1 MAKILA
7 VDDDRRILKLIKN
20 ALKLNHHEVIT
31 LQNPENI
38 PIEDFCGY
46 DLILL
51 DVMMPGIDGF
61 ELCQKIRSAVD
72 SPIIFLTAK
81 TDESAIVKGL
91 AFGGDD
97 YIAKPFGVMELN
109 ARVEAYLRRENRGK
123 STKKLVYGDITIDF
137 DKKEIL
143 VNNNVIAFTKN
154 EYNICEFLALNRG
167 KVFTKQAIFEAIYDL
182 DSDTQFSVIT
192 EYIRLIR
199 NKFKGYNC
207 FPIETVWGVGYM
219 WK

>member
-7 VDDDRRILKLIKN
+7 VDDDKRILKLIKN
-20 ALKLNHHEVIT
+20 ALEINNHEVVT
-31 LQNPENI
+31 LQNAEDT
-38 PIEDFCGY
+38 PIENFCEY

-61 ELCQKIRSAVD
+61 KLCEKIRNSVD

-81 TDESAIVKGL
+81 TEESAIVKGL
-91 AFGGDD
+91 ALGGDD
-97 YIAKPFGVMELN
+97 YISKPFGVMELN
-109 ARVEAYLRRENRGK
+109 ARVEAYLRRQNRGK
-123 STKKLVYGDITIDF
+123 STRKLIYENITIDF
-137 DKKEIL
+137 DKKEISIGGNA
-143 VNNNVIAFTKN
+143 VNFTKN
-154 EYNICEFLALNRG
+154 EYNICEYLALNRG
-167 KVFTKQAIFEAIYDL
+167 KVFTKQAIFESIYDL

-199 NKFKGYNC
+199 NKFKKFDC
-207 FPIETVWGVGYM
+207 SPIETVWGVGYM

>member
-7 VDDDRRILKLIKN
+7 VDDDKRILKLIKN
-20 ALKLNHHEVIT
+20 ALEINNHEVAI
-31 LQNPENI
+31 LQNAENT
-38 PIEDFCGY
+38 PIEDFCEY

-61 ELCQKIRSAVD
+61 KLCEKIRHSVD

-81 TDESAIVKGL
+81 TEESAIVKGL
-91 AFGGDD
+91 MLGGDD
-97 YIAKPFGVMELN
+97 YISKPFGVMELN
-109 ARVEAYLRRENRGK
+109 ARVEAYLRRQNRGN
-123 STKKLVYGDITIDF
+123 STKKLVYENITIDF
-137 DKKEIL
+137 DKKEIS
-143 VNNNVIAFTKN
+143 VCSNAINFTKN
-154 EYNICEFLALNRG
+154 EYSVCEFLALNRG

-182 DSDTQFSVIT
+182 DSDTQFPVIT

-199 NKFKGYNC
+199 NKFKE
-207 FPIETVWGVGYM
+207 FESSPIETVWGVGYM

>member
-7 VDDDRRILKLIKN
+7 VDDDKRILKLIKN
-20 ALKLNHHEVIT
+20 ALELSHHEVVT
-31 LQNPENI
+31 LQNAENI
-38 PIEDFCGY
+38 SIETFCGY

-61 ELCQKIRSAVD
+61 KLCQQIRHSVD

-81 TDESAIVKGL
+81 TEESAVVKGL
-91 AFGGDD
+91 SLGGDD
-97 YIAKPFGVMELN
+97 YIKKPFGVMELN
-109 ARVEAYLRRENRGK
+109 ARVQAYLRRENRGK
-123 STKKLVYGDITIDF
+123 STKKLVYENITIDF

-143 VNNNVIAFTKN
+143 VDNNLVYFTKN

-199 NKFKGYNC
+199 NKFKKYNC

>member
-7 VDDDRRILKLIKN
+7 VDDDMRILKLIKN
-20 ALKLNHHEVIT
+20 ALGLNHHEVIT

-38 PIEDFCGY
+38 SIECFCGY

-51 DVMMPGIDGF
+51 DVMMPKIDGF

-81 TDESAIVKGL
+81 TDESSIVKGL

-143 VNNNVIAFTKN
+143 INNNVIAFTKN

-199 NKFKGYNC
+199 NKFKEYNC